1 MILHASS
8 DAKKGKLITTPPQAP
23 KNEKKT
29 LNLHAQQG
37 SDNSIFSP
45 W

>member
-23 KNEKKT
+23 QNEKNT
-29 LNLHAQQG
+29 QPSRSTRQR
-37 SDNSIFSP
+37 
-45 W
+45 

>member
-23 KNEKKT
+23 ENEKKIKNT
-29 LNLHAQQG
+29 QPSRSTRQR
-37 SDNSIFSP
+37 
-45 W
+45 

>member
-23 KNEKKT
+23 QNEKI